1 MEQPSSI
8 GWGPIAAVALIIV
21 LLNVTGMLWL
31 GVSQERMRT
40 DIARLARQ
48 VREKPA
54 VPAAVE
60 DAADLKAI
68 QDGLAALTAKVD
80 GLAAAADPKAVA
92 RLASEMKT
100 LSGRVDALAKTK
112 AAPAKAA
119 SPAKT
124 TGRPRPIIEDDQ
136 PPRPFYGPGYPAWPG
151 SGYGY

>member
-48 VREKPA
+48 VREQPVA
-54 VPAAVE
+54 PAAVG

-112 AAPAKAA
+112 AAPAK
-119 SPAKT
+119 T